1 MDNRAQGTQQS
12 TYDPTTTALVA
23 RCLAGDASAWE
34 ALVQRF
40 VGLVHSVPVRHGL
53 SPMEVDDVG
62 QEVFLAL
69 ARHLDRIENPEA
81 LPAWLLITARRLCWR
96 AVQKRRQ
103 ESNLAADGS
112 PDAEERIRD
121 SALQMPGMET
131 LLAGWQRQEA
141 LEKSLG
147 RLDAKCRDLLW
158 MLFLDRQEPSYEEIC
173 AQLSMPIG
181 SIGPTRT
188 RCLGKLRSILDG
200 LGFSNTFW

>member
-1 MDNRAQGTQQS
+1 MGDEQIGLRDTTVHPS
-12 TYDPTTTALVA
+12 TTDLVA
-23 RCLAGDASAWE
+23 RCLAGDASAWD

-40 VGLVHSVPVRHGL
+40 AGLVHSVPVRHGL

-69 ARHLDRIENPEA
+69 ARYLERIENPEA
-81 LPAWLLITARRLCWR
+81 LPAWLLITARRLSWR

-103 ESNLAADGS
+103 EVSQALDNTPEAG
-112 PDAEERIRD
+112 ERASD
-121 SALQMPGMET
+121 SSLQMPGMES

-141 LEKSLG
+141 LENGLS
-147 RLDAKCRDLLW
+147 RLDAKCRTLLW
-158 MLFLDRQEPSYEEIC
+158 MLFLDRQEPSYAEIC
-173 AQLSMPIG
+173 VQLSMPIG

-200 LGFSNTFW
+200 LGFSNAF

>member
-1 MDNRAQGTQQS
+1 MDDRAQDIPHS
-12 TYDPTTTALVA
+12 TNEPTISALVA
-23 RCLAGDASAWE
+23 RCLAGDPSAWDG
-34 ALVQRF
+34 LVQRF
-40 VGLVHSVPVRHGL
+40 AGLVHSVPVRHGL

-81 LPAWLLITARRLCWR
+81 LPAWLLITARRLSWR

-103 ESNLAADGS
+103 EISLALDDTTETGQ
-112 PDAEERIRD
+112 PTGD

-131 LLAGWQRQEA
+131 LLTGWQRQEA
-141 LEKSLG
+141 LENGLS
-147 RLDAKCRDLLW
+147 RPDTKCRDLLW
-158 MLFLDRQEPSYEEIC
+158 MLFLDSREPSYAVIC
-173 AQLSMPIG
+173 AQLSIPIG

-200 LGFSNTFW
+200 LGFSDAF

>member
-1 MDNRAQGTQQS
+1 MDDRPQDVQYR

-23 RCLAGDASAWE
+23 RSLAGDAAAWD

-40 VGLVHSVPVRHGL
+40 TGLVHSVPVRHGL

-62 QEVFLAL
+62 QDVFLAL

-81 LPAWLLITARRLCWR
+81 LPAWLLITARRLSWR

-103 ESNLAADGS
+103 EINLPLDES
-112 PDAEERIRD
+112 PEASGQNRD
-121 SALQMPGMET
+121 PALQMPGMEA

-141 LEKSLG
+141 LQNGLS
-147 RLDAKCRDLLW
+147 RLDTKCRTLLW
-158 MLFLDRQEPSYEEIC
+158 LLFLDEQEPSYEAIC
-173 AQLSMPIG
+173 AQLAIPIG

-200 LGFSNTFW
+200 LGVSNAF